1 MTQLFR
7 NLLKASPLV
16 IGSTVLAAQASVAQS
31 VPETP
36 QLKIDPVAQQ
46 QIDRVQQSRSGQQ
59 INTGMYQNSM
69 SQVTSV
75 NQLRD
80 VSPTAWAYEALR
92 SLVER
97 YGCIVGYPDRTFRGD
112 RALTRWEFAAGL
124 NACMNVMERLI
135 QEGVAVLRED
145 IDKLKRLM
153 EEYQAELAALGARV
167 DNLEQRV
174 AFLEDHQFSTTTKLR
189 GEVIFSVADSF
200 GGAASFRSRNN
211 AGNIVTTGG
220 NDSDTS
226 QAAFNDRVRLN
237 FETSFTG
244 KDMLRTRLQA
254 GNFNSTF
261 NQAGPTQ
268 TNMTRLAYDDGA
280 NNDVTLDDLFYRAP
294 IATPF
299 GGVTLWVGANALNL
313 DDVFTTSNP
322 FLADSGTGALLRSQR
337 YNNIVFRGPSGAGA
351 AARFNIG
358 DIFQVTGTYLAD
370 GGTAGNPNPG
380 NGLFNGSFSAGAQVG
395 FSFIKFADISFVYV
409 HSYQTSAA
417 MTGSSRGLFG
427 GVSSPLTERPFGNFA
442 TSADRFGLQGS
453 AQVIPGFLNLG
464 AWVGYANAQA
474 QAGPLDGESTDIW
487 SWNLNF
493 SLLDL
498 FSEGAVLSLGGGQA
512 PSSDYESTN
521 SYTVEGQYKFP
532 VTKNIILTPGAFA
545 IFNPNN
551 RGNETIWGGVL
562 RTTFRF

>member
-1 MTQLFR
+1 MTQLFS

-16 IGSTVLAAQASVAQS
+16 LGSTVLAAQASVAQS
-31 VPETP
+31 VPEAP
-36 QLKIDPVAQQ
+36 QLKIDPAAQQ

-135 QEGVAVLRED
+135 QEGVGVLRED

-153 EEYQAELAALGARV
+153 EEFQAELAALGARV

-189 GEVIFSVADSF
+189 GEVIFSVADTF
-200 GGAASFRSRNN
+200 GGASAFRSRNN
-211 AGNIVTTGG
+211 RGVITTTGG

-261 NQAGPTQ
+261 NQNGPTQ

-280 NNDVTLDDLFYRAP
+280 DNDVTLNDLFYRAP

-299 GGVTLWVGANALNL
+299 GNVTIWVGANALDL

-322 FLADSGTGALLRSQR
+322 FLSDSGGGALLRSQR
-337 YNNIVFRGPSGAGA
+337 YNNMVFRGPSGAGA

-358 DIFQVTGTYLAD
+358 DVFQVTGTYLAD

-380 NGLFNGSFSAGAQVG
+380 NGLFNGSFSTGAQIG

-409 HSYQTSAA
+409 HSYQTNAA
-417 MTGSSRGLFG
+417 MNGSTRGLFG

-464 AWVGYANAQA
+464 AWVGYAQA
-474 QAGPLDGESTDIW
+474 HAEDGPLDGSSTDIW
-487 SWNLNF
+487 SWNVNF
-493 SLLDL
+493 SVLDL
-498 FSEGAVLSLGGGQA
+498 FTEGAVLSLGGGQA

-521 SYTVEGQYKFP
+521 SYTVEGQYQFP
-532 VTKNIILTPGAFA
+532 ITKNIRLTPGAFA
-545 IFNPNN
+545 IFNANN